1 VPLLLVLVLDS
12 SRSRRRSRMRHDRN
26 REGENEPPPIES
38 AGQLERVP
46 RTSGAATA
54 SQQLHLRV
62 TLASRAAQNM
72 RGVLERDGKR
82 VGGCMDL
89 GGLLTSF
96 CVDIAEIDL
105 QKYTGTVRVCSC
117 DAFDRWV

>member
-1 VPLLLVLVLDS
+1 
-12 SRSRRRSRMRHDRN
+12 MRQHN
-26 REGENEPPPIES
+26 SPWGEHEPPPIES

-46 RTSGAATA
+46 RASGTATA

-62 TLASRAAQNM
+62 TLASRAAQNL

-96 CVDIAEIDL
+96 CVDVAELDL

-117 DAFDRWV
+117 DAFDRWA

>member
-1 VPLLLVLVLDS
+1 M
-12 SRSRRRSRMRHDRN
+12 RRESDHW
-26 REGENEPPPIES
+26 GENEPPPIES

-46 RTSGAATA
+46 RASGTATA
-54 SQQLHLRV
+54 SQQIHLRV

-82 VGGCMDL
+82 LGGCMDL

-96 CVDIAEIDL
+96 CVDVAELDL

-117 DAFDRWV
+117 DAFDRWT